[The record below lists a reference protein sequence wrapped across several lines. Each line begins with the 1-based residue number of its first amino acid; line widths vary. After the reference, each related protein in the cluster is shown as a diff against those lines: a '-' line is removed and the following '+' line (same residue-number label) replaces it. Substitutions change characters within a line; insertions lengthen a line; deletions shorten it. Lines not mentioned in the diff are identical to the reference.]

1 MKEDQTFNLHGKVAV
16 ITGSSKGI
24 GLAIAKTLGSHGAK
38 VVISSRKEQA
48 IAEVVAQLS
57 SEGIEA
63 LPVPANIGKQE
74 DLENLVSKTTSHF
87 GGIDILINNAATNPV
102 FGPIEQV
109 DTVAYEKILNVNLK
123 GPMELGKLCMP
134 SMKSRGSGSIINVS
148 SVEGLSPGNGLGMYS
163 ISKAA
168 LIMLTKVTA
177 NEWARYNI
185 RCNVIC
191 PGLIK
196 TKFSEALTSN
206 EQVMKLAMSRIP
218 MKRAGEANEMAGM
231 ALFLASEAS
240 SYCTGGVFVADGGYS
255 I

>member
-1 MKEDQTFNLHGKVAV
+1 
-16 ITGSSKGI
+16 
-24 GLAIAKTLGSHGAK
+24 
-38 VVISSRKEQA
+38 
-48 IAEVVAQLS
+48 
-57 SEGIEA
+57 
-63 LPVPANIGKQE
+63 
-74 DLENLVSKTTSHF
+74 
-87 GGIDILINNAATNPV
+87 
-102 FGPIEQV
+102 
-109 DTVAYEKILNVNLK
+109 
-123 GPMELGKLCMP
+123 
-134 SMKSRGSGSIINVS
+134 
-148 SVEGLSPGNGLGMYS
+148 
-163 ISKAA
+163 
-168 LIMLTKVTA
+168 MLTKVTA

-240 SYCTGGVFVADGGYS
+240 SYCTGSVFVADGGYS